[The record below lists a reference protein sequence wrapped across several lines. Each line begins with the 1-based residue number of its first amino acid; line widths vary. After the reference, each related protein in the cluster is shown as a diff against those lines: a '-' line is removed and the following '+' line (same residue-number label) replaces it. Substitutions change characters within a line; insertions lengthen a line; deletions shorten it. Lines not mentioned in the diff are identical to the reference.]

1 MISQLNAMKA
11 NKVMD
16 TTKKKKL
23 TLKQAKFTKEYLKSG
38 NGTQA
43 AIKAGYSKNS
53 AHDIASENL
62 RKPEI
67 KEAVAS
73 AAEKLGINPEYV
85 LGNYKRAIE
94 ITGKTYVK
102 TVGQGENVAV
112 LEDMV
117 DSQAFIK
124 SNEMLGKHLKLFT
137 DTIDLT
143 AKVEVIEDVDRK
155 KELAKKLML
164 SLMNPD
170 LLGSLDF

>member
-1 MISQLNAMKA
+1 MKA

-73 AAEKLGINPEYV
+73 AA
-85 LGNYKRAIE
+85 
-94 ITGKTYVK
+94 
-102 TVGQGENVAV
+102 
-112 LEDMV
+112 
-117 DSQAFIK
+117 
-124 SNEMLGKHLKLFT
+124 
-137 DTIDLT
+137 
-143 AKVEVIEDVDRK
+143 
-155 KELAKKLML
+155 
-164 SLMNPD
+164 
-170 LLGSLDF
+170 

>member
-1 MISQLNAMKA
+1 MKA
-11 NKVMD
+11 SMKTNKVAD
-16 TTKKKKL
+16 TTKKRKL

-38 NGTQA
+38 NATEA
-43 AIKAGYSKNS
+43 AAKAYDVKNRNTANS
-53 AHDIASENL
+53 IATENL
-62 RKPEI
+62 AKPAI
-67 KEAVAS
+67 KEAVMS

-85 LGNYKRAIE
+85 LNNFKKVIE
-94 ITGKTYVK
+94 VGSVVYTK

-112 LEDMV
+112 VNEMV
-117 DSQAFIK
+117 DSASVIK

-143 AKVEVIEDVDRK
+143 AKIEVIEDVDRK